1 MRSRSYTLVVA
12 LVAGLA
18 AAAAGVANAHAAPE
32 AAVVGKVVARYTF
45 DGSPPGSV
53 ADQSGE
59 GHNLTVVSSHGGAL
73 RLISHG
79 AGRALAFPA
88 PCRGRGAKRCAHVA
102 LRTVSSADLNPGTA
116 NISYGASL
124 ILAATRT
131 SKGQNVLQ
139 KGYSTTSS
147 QYKLQVDGRAGRPS
161 CAVVDNRNPA
171 IQLVRSTVSIAD
183 GGWHVVEC
191 ERVGAVLR
199 ILVDGVTRGARP
211 IPLALAITNN
221 EPLAIGGKGAY
232 RDNDQ
237 FQGALDDVWVRIG

>member
-18 AAAAGVANAHAAPE
+18 AAAAGVVYAHAAPGV
-32 AAVVGKVVARYTF
+32 AAAGKVVAKYSF
-45 DGSPPGSV
+45 DGTPLAAV
-53 ADQSGE
+53 ADESGE
-59 GHNLTVVSSHGGAL
+59 GHNLTVVASHGGAL
-73 RLISHG
+73 RLINHG

-88 PCRGRGAKRCAHVA
+88 PCRGRGTRKCAHVA

-116 NISYGASL
+116 NLSYGASL
-124 ILAATRT
+124 ILTATRT
-131 SKGQNVLQ
+131 SKGQNVVQ
-139 KGYSTTSS
+139 KGYSATSS

-161 CAVVDNRNPA
+161 CAVVDNRRPA
-171 IQLVRSTVSIAD
+171 IQLVRSSVSIAD
-183 GGWHVVEC
+183 GSWHVVEC
-191 ERVGAVLR
+191 ERLGTVLR
-199 ILVDGVTRGARP
+199 IVVDGVTRGVRL
-211 IPLALAITNN
+211 IPLTLAISNN

>member
-18 AAAAGVANAHAAPE
+18 AAAAGVVNAHAAP
-32 AAVVGKVVARYTF
+32 AAAIAGKVVARYTF
-45 DGSPPGSV
+45 DGSPVAAV
-53 ADQSGE
+53 ADRSGE
-59 GHNLTVVSSHGGAL
+59 GHNLTVVSSHGGTL

-88 PCRGRGAKRCAHVA
+88 PCRGRHKKCAHVA

-124 ILAATRT
+124 ILTATRT

-139 KGYSTTSS
+139 KGYSLTSS

-161 CAVVDNRNPA
+161 CAVVDNRKPA

-183 GGWHVVEC
+183 GSWHVVEC
-191 ERVGAVLR
+191 ERAGAVLR
-199 ILVDGVTRGARP
+199 ILVDGVIRGARP
-211 IPLALAITNN
+211 IPLALTISNN

>member
-1 MRSRSYTLVVA
+1 MGIPAVAVA
-12 LVAGLA
+12 LVVGLA
-18 AAAAGVANAHAAPE
+18 LSPAGVETAPPT
-32 AAVVGKVVARYTF
+32 AVSAGKLVARYTF
-45 DGSPPGSV
+45 DGNRQTSV
-53 ADQSGE
+53 LDESGE
-59 GHNLTVVSSHGGAL
+59 GHDLTIVASHGG
-73 RLISHG
+73 RVKLISHG
-79 AGRALAFPA
+79 AGRALSFPA
-88 PCRGRGAKRCAHVA
+88 PCRRRAGKACAHVA
-102 LRTVSSADLNPGTA
+102 LRSASSADLNPGTA
-116 NISYGASL
+116 NVSYGAAM
-124 ILAATRT
+124 ILSATRT

-161 CAVVDNRNPA
+161 CAVVDNQKTA

-191 ERVGAVLR
+191 ERAGAVLR